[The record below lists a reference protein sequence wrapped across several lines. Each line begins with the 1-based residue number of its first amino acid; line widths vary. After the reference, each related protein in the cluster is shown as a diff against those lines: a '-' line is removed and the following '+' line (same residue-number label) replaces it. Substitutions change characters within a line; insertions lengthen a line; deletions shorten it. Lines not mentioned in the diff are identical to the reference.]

1 MMLIFWRSFM
11 FKLTDDE
18 RQIKQLKQVLFN
30 SPANIGKKSISC
42 VVQFRSS
49 HCRLK
54 KIKKAFSK
62 QILGT

>member
-18 RQIKQLKQVLFN
+18 RQIKQLRQVLFN

-49 HCRLK
+49 HYRLK